1 MWRSNTQVHR
11 NNKLYWEFK
20 NDELSQASFLHLV
33 SKNNK
38 VFMSTQDISV
48 ISTDNISH
56 PMYRRALILT
66 SVTSTKTQEEPQTL
80 FAYDSVWRL
89 IWGAKKHARVY
100 YSVWENW
107 MCSTALHDIGGKHY
121 RSRTRLRKN
130 HKSRTA
136 TRRAEQT
143 TREKAGRVCR
153 DEEKN
158 TKNWVSQGLKYSG
171 SAQLSDE
178 TPAAVPAVNNARG
191 LISTE
196 SRVSIKDIQSRCGGT
211 VWVSHWKVFSKYS

>member
-1 MWRSNTQVHR
+1 MCSLLSFVPFFHEEAKFQQLFFLIFLFLFLHDPANVAVKHTKVHR

-80 FAYDSVWRL
+80 FAYDSV
-89 IWGAKKHARVY
+89 
-100 YSVWENW
+100 
-107 MCSTALHDIGGKHY
+107 
-121 RSRTRLRKN
+121 
-130 HKSRTA
+130 
-136 TRRAEQT
+136 
-143 TREKAGRVCR
+143 
-153 DEEKN
+153 
-158 TKNWVSQGLKYSG
+158 
-171 SAQLSDE
+171 
-178 TPAAVPAVNNARG
+178 
-191 LISTE
+191 
-196 SRVSIKDIQSRCGGT
+196 
-211 VWVSHWKVFSKYS
+211 